1 MRAVEEGMLEKGLA
15 SRTPSRGRRRCFL
28 GRDPSRMV
36 GGLASV
42 LALWRG
48 RVGSQR
54 EEAVRSWAG
63 LSPDPSI
70 ILSLSLSRRTAS
82 GGESGRHIIRFRSRF
97 LRLFNSL
104 PLVKYSSS
112 SSKKYVPAGCL
123 PAPYP
128 LCPFSFDARL
138 PGPPHGH
145 SGPPCRSIRMP
156 AWRV

>member
-36 GGLASV
+36 GGLASA

-70 ILSLSLSRRTAS
+70 IPLALALSEDSERRRERATHHTLSLSLPSP
-82 GGESGRHIIRFRSRF
+82 FQ
-97 LRLFNSL
+97 L
-104 PLVKYSSS
+104 P
-112 SSKKYVPAGCL
+112 
-123 PAPYP
+123 
-128 LCPFSFDARL
+128 
-138 PGPPHGH
+138 PP
-145 SGPPCRSIRMP
+145 RQ
-156 AWRV
+156 VQQ